1 MKDTEIEIQVKV
13 EKTAQLLRFLKKNG
27 TFIHKT
33 YQIDE
38 YYTPKHR
45 NFTKVRPVK
54 EWLRLR
60 KTDQDASTTY
70 KNWKYDKSGRSWHCD
85 EHETKIERLDQLR
98 KIFAVLNFKLLCK
111 VDKKR
116 TIWKYGIY
124 EISFD
129 RIAGLGS
136 FVEMEY
142 KGRKKIKV
150 NDVIVDM
157 MKFLKKHGC
166 GKIQRNNG
174 GYPFML
180 MFPKEVKFEK
190 L

>member
-1 MKDTEIEIQVKV
+1 MEDTEIEIQVKV
-13 EKTAQLLRFLKKNG
+13 QKTRDLLSFLKKNAKLVG
-27 TFIHKT
+27 HL
-33 YQIDE
+33 QQVDE

-45 NFTKVRPVK
+45 SFTKIRPVK

-60 KTDQDASTTY
+60 KTDQNASITY

-85 EHETKIERLDQLR
+85 EYETKIEKLDQLR
-98 KIFAVLNFKLLCK
+98 KIFTILNFKLLCK
-111 VDKKR
+111 VNKKR

-129 RIAGLGS
+129 KVVGLGS
-136 FVEMEY
+136 FIEMEY
-142 KGRKKIKV
+142 KGRKKVKV
-150 NDVIVDM
+150 NDVVANM
-157 MKFLKKHGC
+157 VRFLKKHGC

-180 MFPKEVKFEK
+180 MFSKEVKFEE